1 VVIFSQQLPA
11 VISREIPFLIHDNVV
26 FDFYFIRHG
35 ESQSNVTPG
44 IAAGANFDAPMTERG
59 HKQAEAVGRRLA
71 AEGVQFEKIYTSSL
85 IRAVQT
91 TEDMLRGM
99 GIAGAD
105 FDKVDAIIERQTPA
119 WRGKLAADVMPVEV
133 RLKMAEKGKWFK
145 PADGET
151 LRWVERRA
159 SNWLEDEI
167 TYNPAWY
174 EESGTHTIAIVTH
187 GDTMRSLLHYITGMD
202 NRLLMRTDI
211 FNCSISRFRFGQ
223 NGWYIGS
230 INDSSHTRALGDVVR
245 DDRIVQGSTP

>member
-1 VVIFSQQLPA
+1 M
-11 VISREIPFLIHDNVV
+11 IHDNVE

-44 IAAGANFDAPMTERG
+44 IAAGKNFDAPMTERG

-71 AEGVQFEKIYTSSL
+71 DEGVQFERIYTSSL

-91 TEDMLRGM
+91 TEGMLRGM
-99 GIAGAD
+99 GIAGTD
-105 FDKVDAIIERQTPA
+105 FEKVDAIIERQIPA
-119 WRGKLAADVMPVEV
+119 WRGKLAVDVMPTEV
-133 RLKMAEKGKWFK
+133 RLLQAEKGKWFK

-151 LRWVERRA
+151 DRLVERRA

-167 TYNPAWY
+167 TYNPEWL
-174 EESGTHTIAIVTH
+174 EKPGTHTIAIVTH
-187 GDTMRSLLHYITGMD
+187 GDTMRNLFHYITGMD
-202 NRLLMRTDI
+202 NRLLRRTDI

-245 DDRIVQGSTP
+245 DDKIVQGGTP